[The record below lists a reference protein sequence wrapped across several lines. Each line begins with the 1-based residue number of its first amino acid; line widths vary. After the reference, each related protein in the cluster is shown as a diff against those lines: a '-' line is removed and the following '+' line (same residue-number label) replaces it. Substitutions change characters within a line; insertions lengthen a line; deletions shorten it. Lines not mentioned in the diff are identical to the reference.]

1 MNPAN
6 KVSTSRWLHWITANI
21 KRWHQPTPASLG
33 DFSWMI
39 SCDKSF
45 FFLSFFLFRSSD
57 YFLLLWTLQLC
68 LPPLFKLPFDLLQKL
83 FLSLLLHHTHKHTHT
98 HIQKHIHI
106 HFLQEL
112 LRGFNAVWKCVCSV
126 CQTHCLLPS
135 LYLKEGKCLCVC
147 CFSVTL
153 SRGAEE
159 NTHTNTHE
167 HTGKLFTLLS
177 ALMDLSITLQAQ
189 SISPLQTVFLP

>member
-45 FFLSFFLFRSSD
+45 FFLSFFLFRP
-57 YFLLLWTLQLC
+57 F
-68 LPPLFKLPFDLLQKL
+68 FDLLQKL

-98 HIQKHIHI
+98 QKHIHI

-112 LRGFNAVWKCVCSV
+112 LRGFNALWKCVCSV

-159 NTHTNTHE
+159 NTHTYTHL